1 MMRLMKAMVSMI
13 CTVMLLTAIPLT
25 GSAAYGPG
33 IDDLRGCNERIEI
46 PAWYSWL
53 DSYETKY
60 VKTKYGVCAYLR
72 YEPSSDSGYY
82 DYVYEQDAV
91 TVLARENGFSL
102 VKRMDGVAGWVPSSV
117 LVDYYPS
124 ASGRHS
130 SPQVTEPDWY
140 NWLEGYETKYVK
152 TRYGVCAYLRYE
164 PKSDSDYYDYVYE
177 KDVVTVMAR
186 QNGYSLVET
195 ANGQVGWVSSNVLV
209 SRY

>member
-1 MMRLMKAMVSMI
+1 MMKLMKAMVSMI

-72 YEPSSDSGYY
+72 YEP
-82 DYVYEQDAV
+82 
-91 TVLARENGFSL
+91 
-102 VKRMDGVAGWVPSSV
+102 
-117 LVDYYPS
+117 
-124 ASGRHS
+124 
-130 SPQVTEPDWY
+130 
-140 NWLEGYETKYVK
+140 
-152 TRYGVCAYLRYE
+152 
-164 PKSDSDYYDYVYE
+164 KSDSDYYDYVYE